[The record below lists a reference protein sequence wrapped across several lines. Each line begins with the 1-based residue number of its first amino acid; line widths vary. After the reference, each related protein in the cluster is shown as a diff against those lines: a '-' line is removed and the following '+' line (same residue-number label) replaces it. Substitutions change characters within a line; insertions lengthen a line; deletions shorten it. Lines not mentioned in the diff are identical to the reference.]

1 MKPLIYSVEDD
12 LDIQNVI
19 KIALENSQFEI
30 SLFNS
35 GISLFSAMEKEKPDL
50 LLVDIM
56 LPDISGLDIIRKI
69 KKIEKFKDI
78 LIMVISAKTSEIDK
92 VVGIDLGADD
102 YLVKPFGVLELVSRV
117 KALLR
122 RKNNEV
128 KDKDTVI
135 NGLRLDYNNYTVI
148 YEEKSAI
155 LNKKLFLLMEYFIKN
170 SNKLLSREEL
180 LNNVWGYDFFGE
192 TRTLD
197 VHIKELRRKLN
208 EVGLNK
214 TVIETVRGVGYKLT
228 LWKEKLTGFLFP

>member
-170 SNKLLSREEL
+170 SKRLLSREEL

-208 EVGLNK
+208 EVGLDK

-228 LWKEKLTGFLFP
+228 L

>member
-155 LNKKLFLLMEYFIKN
+155 LNKKLFSLMEYFIKN

-228 LWKEKLTGFLFP
+228 L

>member
-228 LWKEKLTGFLFP
+228 L

>member
-1 MKPLIYSVEDD
+1 
-12 LDIQNVI
+12 
-19 KIALENSQFEI
+19 
-30 SLFNS
+30 
-35 GISLFSAMEKEKPDL
+35 MEKEKPDL

-228 LWKEKLTGFLFP
+228 L

>member
-1 MKPLIYSVEDD
+1 MLVIIEIEAKLKPLIYSVEDD

-170 SNKLLSREEL
+170 SKRLLSREEL

-208 EVGLNK
+208 EVGLDK

-228 LWKEKLTGFLFP
+228 L